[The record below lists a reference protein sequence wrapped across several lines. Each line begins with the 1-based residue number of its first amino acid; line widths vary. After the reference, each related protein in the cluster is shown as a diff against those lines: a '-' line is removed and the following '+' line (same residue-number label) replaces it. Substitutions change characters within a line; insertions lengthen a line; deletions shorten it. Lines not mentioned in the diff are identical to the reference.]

1 MPGWSDHTV
10 DRGTEVNM
18 FMNLK
23 IGARLSIGFGALI
36 VMMLVMVAVG
46 LMRFSEVNTVNSRI
60 IEKDWVKAE
69 AC

>member
-1 MPGWSDHTV
+1 
-10 DRGTEVNM
+10 M